1 MRDTKGVT
9 IEQQTGQARRAW
21 VHQAIAR
28 VEAEANRSADTHLHA
43 FPLPAAWGIDLYLK
57 DESTHP
63 SGSLKHRLARSLFLF
78 GLVNGDIGPD
88 TTIVD
93 ASSGSTAV
101 SEAFFAQMLG
111 LEFVAVVPASTSKE
125 KVDLIARYGGKCHMV
140 DGSAQL
146 YAEAARIAADCG
158 GYYMDQFTRAG
169 IVNDWRG
176 NNTIAESIFEQLAR
190 ERYPEPAWI
199 VMGAGTGGTSATI
212 GRYCRYR
219 QLDTRLVVVDPEGAT
234 FYDAWTSGRRD
245 VVAAGSRIEGI
256 GRPRFEPSFV
266 PEVVDAVMR
275 VPDEMSVAA
284 MRLLDE
290 LTGLRAGGSTGTHL
304 VAAFRLIAHMMARG
318 ERGSVVTL
326 VCDRGD
332 RYLKTYYDD
341 AWVAQQGMDLDGAGR
356 VLRDFLATGEWPAS
370 APALETAGVEG
381 LGIGS

>member
-1 MRDTKGVT
+1 M
-9 IEQQTGQARRAW
+9 
-21 VHQAIAR
+21 HQAIAR

-43 FPLPAAWGIDLYLK
+43 FPLPAEWGIDLYLK

-63 SGSLKHRLARSLFLF
+63 SGSLKHRLARSLFLY

-88 TTIVD
+88 TVIVD

-101 SEAFFAQMLG
+101 SEAFFAQLLG
-111 LEFVAVVPASTSKE
+111 LEFVSAIPASTSKE
-125 KVDLIARYGGKCHMV
+125 KADLIGRYGGRCHV
-140 DGSAQL
+140 VEQSGQL
-146 YAEAARIAADCG
+146 YAEAARIAAECG
-158 GYYMDQFTRAG
+158 GYYMDQFSRAAV
-169 IVNDWRG
+169 VNDWRG
-176 NNTIAESIFEQLAR
+176 NNTIAESIFEQLVM

-199 VMGAGTGGTSATI
+199 VIGAGTGGTSATI

-219 QLDTRLVVVDPEGAT
+219 QLATRVMVVDPEGAT

-245 VVAAGSRIEGI
+245 VVAPGSRIEGI

-266 PEVVDAVMR
+266 PAVVDAVMR

-290 LTGLRAGGSTGTHL
+290 LTGIRAGGSTGTHL
-304 VAAFRLIAHMMARG
+304 VGAFRLIAHMVARG
-318 ERGSVVTL
+318 EQGSVVTL

-341 AWVAQQGMDLDGAGR
+341 AWITQQGMDLDRSGR
-356 VLRDFLATGEWPAS
+356 VLRDFLATGAWPG
-370 APALETAGVEG
+370 PLRNLEVAGVDG
-381 LGIGS
+381 LDSGR